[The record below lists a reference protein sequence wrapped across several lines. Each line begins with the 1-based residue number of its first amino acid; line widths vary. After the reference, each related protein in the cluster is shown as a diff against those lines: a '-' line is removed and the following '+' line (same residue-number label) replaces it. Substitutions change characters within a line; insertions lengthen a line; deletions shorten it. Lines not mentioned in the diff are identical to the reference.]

1 MEKKD
6 YSFRGWLLVLTLIVA
21 VAALSFVPSVK
32 VFGLTTETVD
42 ILSDL
47 RPVEEAEV
55 SEKEAEFD
63 ASLSFIELEQE
74 LAATQVEVVDS
85 SQNIPPVRYEWIVVP
100 DTISVRKEIISE
112 HIKVT
117 PAEHSAPIEDFDTTG
132 VSRFDR
138 FINKLIDGDDV
149 RIAFLGDSYIEGDIL
164 SVDLR
169 EKLQAMFGGRGVG
182 FVPCSLPFAIYRT
195 SVKRSDS
202 GFSSYSI
209 LKSGE
214 VPSAHRNRFFISG
227 YLSSGGR
234 GATARWQT
242 TDLKPH
248 LDSCSRARILLTC
261 RDTCNIE
268 LTLNDTLK
276 HNVGISGADFVREI
290 YVEAPVNSL
299 KMRVNSGNVLCYGAS
314 FEGGRGVAVDNY
326 SIRGNS
332 GYAIFGTG
340 AATNCQLDKILG
352 YDLVILEYGLNAM
365 QPGQRTF
372 TKFQSK
378 LCEMI
383 TYCERCFP
391 DAAILVLGV
400 SDRAV
405 NEGGSW
411 NSINSVK
418 YMLPVQREA
427 TKSCGATFWAMGDVV
442 MSYGGVNGFV
452 KNGWASSDH
461 IHINF
466 KGGSRIA
473 DALMQAIQQRAY
485 EILVTREGRRE
496 DKYDDIALPIKSL
509 QYNNILDRT
518 LTVSDFD
525 FSNPPMP
532 EKVTVPETITEKE

>member
-6 YSFRGWLLVLTLIVA
+6 YSFRGWLLLLAVIVA

-32 VFGLTTETVD
+32 VFGLTTEKVD

-47 RPVEEAEV
+47 RPVEEQEE
-55 SEKEAEFD
+55 SENEAEFD
-63 ASLSFIELEQE
+63 ANLSFIELEQE
-74 LAATQVEVVDS
+74 LAAAQVEVVDS
-85 SQNIPPVRYEWIVVP
+85 LQNLPPVRYEWIVAADSIP
-100 DTISVRKEIISE
+100 APKEVLIE
-112 HIKVT
+112 RMKVT
-117 PAEHSAPIEDFDTTG
+117 PTEHYAPIEDFDTTG

-138 FINKLIDGDDV
+138 FVNKLIDGDNV

-164 SVDLR
+164 SVDFR
-169 EKLQAMFGGRGVG
+169 EKLQEMFGGRGVG
-182 FVPCSLPFAIYRT
+182 FVPCSLPFAIHRT
-195 SVKRSDS
+195 SVKRTDS

-214 VPSAHRNRFFISG
+214 VPSEHRSRFFISG
-227 YLSSGGR
+227 YLSAGGR

-276 HNVGISGADFVREI
+276 HNVGISGADYVREL

-299 KMRVNSGNVLCYGAS
+299 KMRVVSGNVLCYGAS
-314 FEGGRGVAVDNY
+314 FEGGRGVTVDNY

-340 AATNCQLDKILG
+340 AATNCQFDKILD

-378 LCEMI
+378 LRDMI
-383 TYCERCFP
+383 TYCETCFP
-391 DAAILVLGV
+391 NAAILVLGV
-400 SDRAV
+400 SDRSI

-418 YMLPVQREA
+418 YMSPVQRA
-427 TKSCGATFWAMGDVV
+427 AAKSCGATYWAMGDVV
-442 MSYGGVNGFV
+442 MSYGGINGFV
-452 KNGWASSDH
+452 KNGWAAGDH

-466 KGGSRIA
+466 KGGARIA
-473 DALMQAIQQRAY
+473 DALTMAIKQRVH
-485 EILVTREGRRE
+485 EVMLQRESSNQ
-496 DKYDDIALPIKSL
+496 PIVKP
-509 QYNNILDRT
+509 QDFIHYNILD
-518 LTVSDFD
+518 SI
-525 FSNPPMP
+525 PPMRDSQILNP
-532 EKVTVPETITEKE
+532 SVPEVVLIPEVTTNKE